1 MTQSE
6 FGNPGS
12 YFPFWPDLTA
22 EQQSRLL
29 GGACRRFYPAGTLL
43 HRGGEDC
50 VGLFLVESG
59 RLRIYTLTE
68 SGKEMTLYRLLE
80 RDICL
85 LSASCMLKGIQFD
98 VMVSA
103 EADTR
108 VLVVAPS
115 VYKALM
121 AESPEAA
128 NFTNLLMASHFSE
141 VMWRME
147 QLQTKKLDARLAALL
162 LEERAL
168 RGTDVLSVTHAQ
180 LGNHLGSPREVVTRL
195 LQYLQS
201 EGLVSLE
208 RGSVTLTDPAGL
220 ERLAEETL

>member
-1 MTQSE
+1 VE
-6 FGNPGS
+6 YKAEIDPAS
-12 YFPFWPDLTA
+12 YFPFWTALTA
-22 EQQSRLL
+22 LQKDRVKNNIS
-29 GGACRRFYPAGTLL
+29 RRFYPEGTLL

-59 RLRIYTLTE
+59 RLRIYTISE
-68 SGKEMTLYRLLE
+68 SGKEMTLYRLLD

-115 VYKALM
+115 VYKPLM
-121 AESPEAA
+121 EESPAVA

-147 QLQTKKLDARLAALL
+147 QIQSKKLDSQLAALL
-162 LEERAL
+162 LEERIL
-168 RGTDVLSVTHAQ
+168 QGTDKLTVTHAM
-180 LGNHLGSPREVVTRL
+180 LGNHLGSPREVITRL
-195 LQYLQS
+195 LKFLQA

-208 RGSVTLTDPAGL
+208 RGSITLIDPAGL
-220 ERLAEETL
+220 ERLAEESL